1 MAKIICQ
8 ELSDLLSQARYA
20 PERQR
25 FMQLDACETLIRL
38 IEPGKTYPFEFV
50 CYHLTGYRPKTEK
63 ASRLLSY
70 DQLLSDLPW
79 YAESLSR
86 TMKIPSG
93 SVGQKVYTRESLAR
107 RFRVCPKTLARW
119 QKQGLIGRFLVFP
132 DGRLRLGYLA
142 TSVNFFLQKECC
154 RIERG
159 KKFSQLTESERLA
172 ILKRLIRW
180 GRRCPDH
187 RQEAIRRTARK
198 FGRSAETV
206 RSILERHE
214 KQMHLPFP
222 KGDRTEGELFTK
234 RPTGINPQ
242 ERREICDLNEQGIPV
257 DQLMQRF
264 GRSRTNIYYA
274 INLERAL
281 RLKNMPIEY
290 IACPEFDDAS
300 LRQQIVEPPADLFE
314 TLETI
319 HVSRPAAAR
328 FKSAQDLDAY
338 VSDIQNTSLLNHRQE
353 MFLFRKYNYLKYCA
367 ARLQGKIDPQYP
379 QALLLRQLQSFLQQA
394 RQIKD
399 LLIRSNLRLVVAV
412 ARKHTRHEEEMLDLI
427 SEGNMVLMNA
437 VEKFDFSRG
446 FKFSTYA
453 TWAIVKRLASHY
465 QAKKA
470 KFVEQTADE
479 AWIEVAQDL
488 RVEPGKAAALESAR
502 RSLDEVIEEEL
513 EERERIIVRE
523 HYGLIDYKPELGRRK
538 SKSLSQI
545 ADLVGLS
552 KERIRQ
558 IELAALQK
566 LRKALSPEQFDLLI
580 QS

>member
-1 MAKIICQ
+1 MAKNICQ
-8 ELSDLLSQARYA
+8 ELNDLLSQARYA

-25 FMQLDACETLIRL
+25 LIQLDACETLIRL

-50 CYHLTGYRPKTEK
+50 CFHLTGYRPKTDK

-70 DQLLSDLPW
+70 EQLLSDLPF

-93 SVGQKVYTRESLAR
+93 VVGQKVYTRESLAR
-107 RFRVCPKTLARW
+107 RFRVCPKTLSRW

-132 DGRLRLGYLA
+132 DGRMKLGYLA
-142 TSVNFFLQKECC
+142 ASVDYFLQKE
-154 RIERG
+154 RQRVARG
-159 KKFSQLTESERLA
+159 KNFSLLAESERLA

-180 GRRCPDH
+180 GRRCPDY

-198 FGRSAETV
+198 YGRSPETV

-214 KQMHLPFP
+214 KQMQLPFP
-222 KGDRTEGELFTK
+222 KEDTAKGGLFTK
-234 RPTGINPQ
+234 RPNGISPE

-257 DQLMQRF
+257 EQLVQRF

-274 INLERAL
+274 INLERAQ
-281 RLKNMPIEY
+281 RLKNMPVEFIS
-290 IACPEFDDAS
+290 CPEFDDNS
-300 LRQQIVEPPADLFE
+300 LKQQILEPPADLFE
-314 TLETI
+314 QADKI
-319 HVSRPAAAR
+319 HLLHTPASR

-338 VSDIQNTSLLNHRQE
+338 VADIQDTSLLNHRQE

-379 QALLLRQLQSFLQQA
+379 QALLLRQVQSFLQQA

-427 SEGNMVLMNA
+427 SEGNIVLMNA

-465 QAKKA
+465 QAKKT
-470 KFVEQTADE
+470 KFVEQTADD
-479 AWIEVAQDL
+479 AWIEVSQDL
-488 RVEPGKAAALESAR
+488 RVEPSKTAALESAR

-513 EERERIIVRE
+513 EERERVIVRE
-523 HYGLIDYKPELGRRK
+523 HYGLIDYKPGLGRRK